1 MSVLKFKPGS
11 CEAVPCK
18 PELTSQ
24 DLKNASMILMQVNRL
39 SNRLGRVNSG
49 DAWYAANRAWKAMG
63 ECVKLIKESL

>member
-1 MSVLKFKPGS
+1 MTTSKS
-11 CEAVPCK
+11 K

-49 DAWYAANRAWKAMG
+49 DAWYAANRAWKAMN